1 VSEYREL
8 FAEVTD
14 LQPPD
19 RLRQQVAAAAGR
31 PGRQGVV
38 RARVRRPLLIGL
50 AAVATVAVLA
60 GLALVAHS
68 RSGASTAH
76 GTTPV
81 TRANLLRAMQAP
93 PFTHAKLD
101 RRPLVLPCRVL
112 GGATTPSIYSVS
124 AELDVR
130 PLALPGN
137 TARTLASLD
146 VLRDPATAALCAKQL
161 MQYDLL
167 RVSRTARRLT
177 SDIMVFPNLGGPGT
191 LGMTQDG
198 VVTDGAYDIWGS
210 EGRIVYSG
218 FATNRTDAD
227 AVAQGLRA
235 AAQQFR
241 P

>member
-1 VSEYREL
+1 MSEYREL

-19 RLRQQVAAAAGR
+19 RLRQRVAAATGR
-31 PGRQGVV
+31 PDRRRVV

-50 AAVATVAVLA
+50 AAVSTVAVLA

-68 RSGASTAH
+68 RSGSSTAH

-81 TRANLLRAMQAP
+81 TRANLLRAMEAP

-101 RRPLVLPCRVL
+101 DSGVLPCPVL
-112 GGATTPSIYSVS
+112 GRAGRTIYSVN

-130 PLALPGN
+130 PLGLPGN
-137 TARTLASLD
+137 TIRTEASLG

-161 MQYDLL
+161 MQYDLR

-191 LGMTQDG
+191 LGLIQDG

-210 EGRIVYSG
+210 EGRIVYGG
-218 FATNRTDAD
+218 FATNRPDAD
-227 AVAQGLRA
+227 AVARGLRA
-235 AAQQFR
+235 AAEQFR